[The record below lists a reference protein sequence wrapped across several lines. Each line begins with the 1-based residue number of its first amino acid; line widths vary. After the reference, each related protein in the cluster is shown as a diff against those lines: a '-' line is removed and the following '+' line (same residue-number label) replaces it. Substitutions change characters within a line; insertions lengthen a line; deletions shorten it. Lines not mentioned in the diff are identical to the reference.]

1 VKLAGDCEREIV
13 SEALFIGA
21 LVHQHLAAN
30 DMGGMEQKLWCHV
43 MEGRYVISGNMI
55 VMRGEPS
62 GGKARLGEGSR
73 ARRNYK
79 KLLMMSEHGSEK
91 VSSEIA
97 EIESGKKRDRD
108 RDVVGS
114 VLCLKSV
121 NRVSQKDI
129 PRV

>member
-1 VKLAGDCEREIV
+1 
-13 SEALFIGA
+13 
-21 LVHQHLAAN
+21 
-30 DMGGMEQKLWCHV
+30 M
-43 MEGRYVISGNMI
+43 ISGIAI

-62 GGKARLGEGSR
+62 GTKWGEREAHLGKGSR
-73 ARRNYK
+73 ACRNCK
-79 KLLMMSEHGSEK
+79 ELLMTSEHDSEK

-97 EIESGKKRDRD
+97 EIESGRKRYRD

-121 NRVSQKDI
+121 NQVSQKDI